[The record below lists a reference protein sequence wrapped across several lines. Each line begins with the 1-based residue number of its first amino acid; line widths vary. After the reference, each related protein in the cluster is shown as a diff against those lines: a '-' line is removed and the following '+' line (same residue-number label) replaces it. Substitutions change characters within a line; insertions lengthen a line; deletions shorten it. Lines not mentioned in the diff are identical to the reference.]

1 MKRIIHHYTSIETL
15 SLILESKRIRFNRLD
30 NVDDTTEA
38 DTFNE
43 LKLGEF
49 FFVSCWTL
57 TEKESIPQWNMY
69 TPNMA
74 GVRISLPEKM
84 FNYTP
89 IKSPDCLNG
98 NSNGAIY
105 TPIPFEE
112 WATEEY
118 FIMPDFT
125 RHEWFSRPVK
135 YREDYVEQKNKRIE
149 VKFNDGKVSY
159 LKLDTPSRIAALKD
173 PDWAFQEEFRFV
185 LVIFPNKTK
194 IHDLS
199 SWHKFHNQLM
209 DIMVESLSSGNG
221 SSIQYY
227 DMTLSPS
234 IFDEMT
240 ITLGP
245 LCTHS
250 EKIIVDALISKYA
263 PMAKIKESSYTGT
276 LRQPRR
282 A

>member
-1 MKRIIHHYTSIETL
+1 MNRIIHHYTSIETL

-30 NVDDTTEA
+30 KVDDATEA
-38 DTFNE
+38 DTFNK

-57 TEKESIPQWNMY
+57 AAKESIPQWNMY

-74 GVRISLPEKM
+74 GVRISVPEKM
-84 FNYTP
+84 FNYAP
-89 IKSPDCLNG
+89 LKSPDYLTG
-98 NSNGAIY
+98 DSNGEIY

-125 RHEWFSRPVK
+125 RHEWFSRPVM
-135 YREDYVEQKNKRIE
+135 YMDDYVEQKNKRINVE
-149 VKFNDGKVSY
+149 FKDGKVSK
-159 LKLDTPSRIAALKD
+159 LELDTPSRIAALKS

-185 LVIFPNKTK
+185 LIIFPNKTK
-194 IHDLS
+194 IHDLP
-199 SWHKFHNQLM
+199 SWYKFNKELM
-209 DIMVESLSSGNG
+209 KNIVDSLSSGKG
-221 SSIQYY
+221 SPIQYH
-227 DMTLSPS
+227 DVALNPS
-234 IFDEMT
+234 IFDEMI

-250 EKIIVDALISKYA
+250 EKLIVDALISKYA
-263 PMAKIKESSYTGT
+263 PGATVKGSSFTGT
-276 LRQPRR
+276 IRQPRR
-282 A
+282 V